1 MQTLPKPKKAP
12 NLARQ
17 AQAGKPAKAGKA
29 GPLPQVA
36 EQALGIRVCALSLVL
51 LLVLAASSYVP
62 TVPALIFIYALVAM
76 SGSYLAYIYRNDRP
90 RWLSALPTVG
100 AILLFANF
108 IFELSFA
115 LAAGAATAV
124 TAFVH
129 MLAGLLALHCFDL
142 RTRTD
147 FSINALIG
155 LGLLTFLTGV
165 ARDFLFGIYVMIY
178 TVLGGMLLFYDS
190 SSRSHEIGPSKAVA
204 DGQVEGQ
211 PMIRR
216 LRVASL
222 TAMLPIFVIPIL
234 SAFTCLVLPKT
245 ESMLEMFVDN
255 FRSQFPLSATLGG
268 YLSRGGRSQSVK
280 GGSPTAKQ
288 EGGASYS
295 AKGGEGPGTASS
307 AGPPG
312 GDGKGSGPGG
322 SGKGQTGPIDS
333 KATNKKASAAMPGY
347 NGKKDLSDLNPGDL
361 KMQATLAKERRLY
374 ENYEKETIELHSAPA
389 NLEEVVLKV
398 GSPIATYVR
407 RYTLDFYDG
416 TAWKRAMPVPAKV
429 IVPTNKVGFDLTAS
443 DAVYVPPDLPT
454 QEIKQEYRLE
464 TSMGYILPHSW
475 IPQIVKLDN
484 SEIRIDGDST
494 IKLLTPLPE
503 KAHYTVT
510 AQIPIYDLEVMR
522 RLPPETLYQLDEDRE
537 DELKTA
543 QACLQLPPTINPKI
557 KDMAADAAGI
567 EGNWF
572 SKAERIGEY
581 VKSHYKYDPKS
592 FYDAPASSGDS
603 STSDG
608 SSSGST
614 IGSTTGSTTGSTN
627 SSTLGAVTGTLPG
640 SDSASGS
647 SNALEGDKSKG
658 AGKGTGANTT
668 SSGANSSALTK
679 KPAGPSDL
687 DQFLFDKKVGNCRHF
702 ASAFVV
708 LCRSQGIPAR
718 MVVGFNPGQFNKKN
732 GYHEIKGKD
741 THVWAEVYIPYW
753 NWVPFDPT
761 PGGGLPAH
769 QEGGNALTKFISSGL
784 ANPFGQNVNQRPHHK
799 PPKTNIGA
807 ADSGSQKPD
816 ENKGNGPG
824 PNFDQNKNKPK
835 GSTFNL
841 PILGMIDQSQM
852 QSVVKLVG
860 AIILLLAL
868 AVAVIVYLRQQKTAR
883 VKELLG
889 DHPPSTMVFLEVL
902 GELKRYDFNKLP
914 TETADELSDRARS
927 QFAQLERG
935 GRHIPEEL
943 PEVVS
948 EFMELYNQ
956 ERFGG
961 ADNLDE
967 LHELSQR
974 IKALSGSP
982 QKVRGG
988 R

>member
-1 MQTLPKPKKAP
+1 MQTLPKPKKGA

-17 AQAGKPAKAGKA
+17 AQANAGRPAKAA
-29 GPLPQVA
+29 PIQQVA
-36 EQALGIRVCALSLVL
+36 EQALGIRVCALCLVL

-90 RWLSALPTVG
+90 RWLPILPTVG
-100 AILLFANF
+100 AFLLFANF
-108 IFELSFA
+108 LFELSFA

-165 ARDFLFGIYVMIY
+165 ARDLLFGVYVMIY
-178 TVLGGMLLFYDS
+178 TILGGMLLFYDS
-190 SSRSHEIGPSKAVA
+190 SSRSHEIGPSRAVA

-216 LRVASL
+216 LRVASI

-245 ESMLEMFVDN
+245 ESMLEMFIDN
-255 FRSQFPLSATLGG
+255 FRSQFPMSATLGG

-280 GGSPTAKQ
+280 GGAPTTKP
-288 EGGASYS
+288 EGGASYT
-295 AKGGEGPGTASS
+295 AKGGEGKGTASS
-307 AGPPG
+307 GGPPE
-312 GDGKGSGPGG
+312 GDGKGNAPGG
-322 SGKGQTGPIDS
+322 AGRGQSGPIDS
-333 KATNKKASAAMPGY
+333 KTTNKNSSAAMPGY
-347 NGKKDLSDLNPGDL
+347 NGKKNDPGMDPGDT
-361 KMQATLAKERRLY
+361 KMIATLAKERKLY
-374 ENYEKETIELHSAPA
+374 ENYEKETVELRSAPA

-398 GSPIATYVR
+398 GSPVATYIR

-416 TAWKRAMPVPAKV
+416 NTWKRAMPVPAKV
-429 IVPTNKVGFDLTAS
+429 IVPTAKVGFDLTTS
-443 DAVYVPPDLPT
+443 DSVYVPPDLPT
-454 QEIKQEYRLE
+454 QEIQQDFRLE
-464 TSMGYILPHSW
+464 TSLGYLLPHSW

-484 SEIRIDGDST
+484 SEMRVDGDGT
-494 IKLLTPLPE
+494 IKLLAPLPE

-510 AQIPIYDLEVMR
+510 SQIPIYDLEVMR
-522 RLPPETLYQLDEDRE
+522 RLPAETLYQLDEDRA

-543 QACLQLPPTINPKI
+543 QACLQLPPTLNPKL

-592 FYDAPASSGDS
+592 FYEVPAGSGSQSSS
-603 STSDG
+603 STG
-608 SSSGST
+608 GQNESSSNPDTSGSTTGST
-614 IGSTTGSTTGSTN
+614 IGSTVGSVTGSLNESNAGTTAGS
-627 SSTLGAVTGTLPG
+627 GAGTGTT
-640 SDSASGS
+640 ASTSVNANAGS
-647 SNALEGDKSKG
+647 SAAKTPAL
-658 AGKGTGANTT
+658 
-668 SSGANSSALTK
+668 
-679 KPAGPSDL
+679 PSDL
-687 DQFLFDKKVGNCRHF
+687 DQFLFEKKVGNCRHF
-702 ASAFVV
+702 ATTFVL

-718 MVVGFNPGQFNKKN
+718 IVVGFNPGQFNKKT

-741 THVWAEVYIPYW
+741 THVWTEVYIPYW

-769 QEGGNALTKFISSGL
+769 QEGGNPLTKFITSGL

-799 PPKTNIGA
+799 PPRTNIGA
-807 ADSGSQKPD
+807 PPDGSQKPD
-816 ENKGNGPG
+816 ENKGTGPG
-824 PNFDQNKNKPK
+824 LTFDQNKNKPK

-841 PILGMIDQSQM
+841 PILGTIDQAQM
-852 QSVVKLVG
+852 QSVVKLIG
-860 AIILLLAL
+860 AVILFLAL
-868 AVAVIVYLRQQKTAR
+868 GIAVIIYLRQQKKAR

-914 TETADELSDRARS
+914 TETADELSDRARH
-927 QFAQLERG
+927 QFAQL
-935 GRHIPEEL
+935 GRDGRQIPEEL

-948 EFMELYNQ
+948 EFMELYTQ

-974 IKALSGSP
+974 IKSLSGS
-982 QKVRGG
+982 QVKVRRG